1 MEKLILKD
9 KTEITIEPGA
19 SLGIIETV
27 VQDYLSLASIAVCLT
42 PDNLS
47 HVQFVSG
54 DIITGVY
61 DNMTLCEPNFAVTKQ
76 GDGTLQVIFGLR
88 EQTAQERAQE
98 SIQAAITYLT
108 DDQAL
113 TVQDLYPEWSPV
125 RNYKV
130 GDRYRYNGVLYKC
143 LQDHAGQDDWTP
155 EASPSLWT
163 PVLIPIPNEF
173 PDWVQPDS
181 TNPYSKGDRVMHNGK
196 KWESLIDAN
205 VWEPGAE
212 GTDSLWKLIR

>member
-27 VQDYLSLASIAVCLT
+27 VQDYLSLSAIAACLT

-54 DIITGVY
+54 DIVTGVY
-61 DNMTLCEPNFAVTKQ
+61 DNMALCEPHFAATRRE
-76 GDGTLQVIFGLR
+76 DGTLQVIFGLR
-88 EQTAQERAQE
+88 ELTSQERSQE

-108 DDQAL
+108 DEQAL
-113 TVQDLYPEWSPV
+113 TVQELYPEWSPA
-125 RNYKV
+125 RDYNP

-143 LQDHAGQDDWTP
+143 LQEHRGQADWVP
-155 EASPSLWT
+155 GAAPSLWAC
-163 PVLIPIPNEF
+163 VLIADPDTIPA
-173 PDWVQPDS
+173 WTQPDS
-181 TNPYSKGDRVMHNGK
+181 TNAYNKGDQVTHTGK
-196 KWESLIDAN
+196 TWESLVDEN
-205 VWEPGAE
+205 VWEPGAQGSE
-212 GTDSLWKLIR
+212 VLWKEIE

>member
-27 VQDYLSLASIAVCLT
+27 VQDYLTLTELAACLT
-42 PDNLS
+42 SDNLS

-61 DNMTLCEPNFAVTKQ
+61 DNMALCEPHFSVTRQ
-76 GDGTLQVIFGLR
+76 EEGTLQVIFGLR

-98 SIQAAITYLT
+98 SLQAAITYLT

-113 TVQDLYPEWSPV
+113 TVQELYPAWSPA
-125 RNYKV
+125 RNYKS
-130 GDRYRYNGVLYKC
+130 GDRYRYDDVLYKC
-143 LQDHAGQDDWTP
+143 LQDHQGQADWTP
-155 EASPSLWT
+155 DAAPSLWAR
-163 PVLIPIPNEF
+163 VLIED
-173 PDWVQPDS
+173 PDVAPAWTQPDS
-181 TNPYSKGDRVMHNGK
+181 TNAYSKGDRVTHAGK
-196 KWESLIDAN
+196 QWESLIDGN
-205 VWEPGAE
+205 VWEPGEE
-212 GTDSLWKLIR
+212 GTNSVWKWIE

>member
-27 VQDYLSLASIAVCLT
+27 VQDYLSLAAIAACLT

-61 DNMTLCEPNFAVTKQ
+61 GDMTLCEPHFAVTKQ
-76 GDGTLQVIFGLR
+76 DDGTLQITFGLR

-113 TVQDLYPEWSPV
+113 TVQDLYPEWSLA
-125 RNYKV
+125 RNYKA
-130 GDRYRYNGVLYKC
+130 GARYRYDYVLYKC
-143 LQDHAGQDDWTP
+143 LQDHQGQADWTP
-155 EASPSLWT
+155 DAAPSLWAR
-163 PVLIPIPNEF
+163 VLIADPDTIPA
-173 PDWVQPDS
+173 WTQPDS
-181 TNPYSKGDRVMHNGK
+181 TNSYSKGDRVMHNGT